1 MTPTRAVRRILI
13 CGGGT
18 AGWMSAAAL
27 ARMLPL
33 RKISVT
39 LVQSSEIGTVGVGEA
54 TIPPIVQF
62 NRLLGLDEH
71 EFLAATNA
79 TLKLGIE
86 FTGWLQPGHS
96 YLHPFGLFG
105 ADMHEVSFHHF
116 WRRAVENGMTADLA
130 AFNAEMQVMRAGAV
144 MRPGA
149 PLNYAYQFDAA
160 SYADF
165 LRSYAEARGVTTVD
179 GVIAGVARDSA
190 GAIDAVELQGGR
202 RLEADFFIDCTGSRA
217 LLIGKTLEA
226 KFEDWSRWLP
236 CNRAL
241 ALPSERTSEPAQ
253 LTRSIA
259 HDWGWRWQI
268 PLQHR
273 TGNGMVYCDA
283 FASDDTVERTLLQ
296 SVDGALLE
304 SPNPI
309 RFQARHCVT
318 PWARNCLAIGL
329 SAGFLEPL
337 ESTSIHLIQAG
348 ILSFITMFPD
358 RRDDQGLANR
368 YNRSMARVQIGIRD
382 FIVAHYK
389 LSRRDDTPFWR
400 HVTSAPIPDSLA
412 ERIELYRRRG
422 EVFAEAGDLFKEANW
437 FAVLEGMGVRAR
449 SWHPVA
455 DLPSIDQ
462 LRQSMDQIA
471 ATVGNRARSACA
483 AGSADWGEL
492 RPSS

>member
-1 MTPTRAVRRILI
+1 MTGPRAVRRILI

-33 RKISVT
+33 RDISVT
-39 LVQSSEIGTVGVGEA
+39 LLQSSEIGTVGVGEA

-62 NRLLGLDEH
+62 NRLLGIDEQQ
-71 EFLAATNA
+71 FLAETNA

-86 FTGWLQPGHS
+86 FTGWQRPGHS
-96 YLHPFGLFG
+96 YVHPFGLFG

-130 AFNAEMQVMRAGAV
+130 AFNAEMQIMRAGALV
-144 MRPGA
+144 SPGA

-160 SYADF
+160 SYAEF
-165 LRSYAEARGVTTVD
+165 LRRYAEERGVTTVD
-179 GVIAGVARDSA
+179 GVIAEVVRDSA
-190 GAIDAVELQGGR
+190 GAIAAVELQDGR
-202 RLEADFFIDCTGSRA
+202 RLEADFFIDCTGFRA
-217 LLIGKTLEA
+217 LLIGKTLGA
-226 KFEDWSRWLP
+226 RFEDWTQWLP

-241 ALPSERTSEPAQ
+241 ALPSERKSEPVQ
-253 LTRSIA
+253 FTRAIA

-273 TGNGMVYCDA
+273 TGNGIVYCDA
-283 FASDDTVERTLLQ
+283 FAADDEVERTLLQ

-304 SPNPI
+304 SPNPL

-318 PWARNCLAIGL
+318 PWSRNCLAIGL

-358 RRDDQGLANR
+358 RPDDAGLADR
-368 YNRSMARVQIGIRD
+368 YNRSMERLQVGIRD
-382 FIVAHYK
+382 FIIAHYK

-437 FAVLEGMGVRAR
+437 FAVLEGMGVRAQ
-449 SWHPVA
+449 SWHPAA
-455 DLPSIDQ
+455 DLPSLDQ

-471 ATVGNRARSACA
+471 GIIGARARSACA
-483 AGSADWGEL
+483 APPAA
-492 RPSS
+492 

>member
-1 MTPTRAVRRILI
+1 MTGPRAVRRILI

-33 RKISVT
+33 HEISIT

-71 EFLAATNA
+71 QFLAETNA

-86 FTGWLQPGHS
+86 FTDWLRPGHR
-96 YLHPFGLFG
+96 YMHPFGLFG

-130 AFNAEMQVMRAGAV
+130 AFNVEMQIMRARARV
-144 MRPGA
+144 SPGA
-149 PLNYAYQFDAA
+149 SLNYAYQFDAA
-160 SYADF
+160 SYADL
-165 LRSYAEARGVTTVD
+165 LRRYAEALGVKTVD
-179 GVIAGVARDSA
+179 GLIAEVALDSTGTIAGVS
-190 GAIDAVELQGGR
+190 LQDGR
-202 RLEADFFIDCTGSRA
+202 RLEADFFIDCTGFRA
-217 LLIGKTLEA
+217 LLIGKTLGA
-226 KFEDWSRWLP
+226 QFEDWSRWLP

-241 ALPSERTSEPAQ
+241 ALPCERASEPAQ
-253 LTRSIA
+253 FTRAIA
-259 HDWGWRWQI
+259 HDWGWRWHI

-273 TGNGMVYCDA
+273 TGNGIVYCDS
-283 FASDDTVERTLLQ
+283 FATEDEVERALLQ
-296 SVDGALLE
+296 SVDGPLLGSSNAL
-304 SPNPI
+304 

-318 PWARNCLAIGL
+318 PWSRNCLAIGL

-348 ILSFITMFPD
+348 ILAFITMFPD
-358 RRDDQGLANR
+358 WPDNAVLADR
-368 YNRSMARVQIGIRD
+368 YNRSMERLQVGIRD
-382 FIVAHYK
+382 FIIAHYK
-389 LSRRDDTPFWR
+389 LSQRDDTPFWQ

-437 FAVLEGMGVRAR
+437 FAVLEGMGVHGQ
-449 SWHPVA
+449 SWHPTA
-455 DLPSIDQ
+455 DLPSIEQ
-462 LRQSMDQIA
+462 LRESMDQIA
-471 ATVGNRARSACA
+471 AIVGKRVQLACA
-483 AGSADWGEL
+483 PHPAA
-492 RPSS
+492 